1 MKSQI
6 FKFGGGAG
14 IGSYVIVWENGQLVN
29 PQAEKIR
36 GAYDNGD
43 NLYLSIIDDGTEEA
57 LLPLSGYVDNEGILH
72 LSGRDFDDNKTY
84 EFEINGNT
92 HEITTSEVEGI
103 TMGEGTI
110 PSEGGSVD
118 VPGLQATATLVKD
131 ALTNL
136 NGRVLSAY
144 EATDGLYA
152 DLYPI
157 KTITYGGETCTE
169 EQARNYMEYMTGS
182 RFLPVY
188 NYEKP
193 QNSMWIMSDG
203 TFWKPQFDENNGLI
217 LFQIPSLFAL
227 KSEAGTKLYK
237 HELEIDGLQ
246 DSSQS
251 DVGIS
256 FNIVLINNDPTDYS
270 RGNISGQTIVGYFSN
285 AISTKIVI
293 GDSLSLVSEMVYDS
307 YEDDHGERQ
316 ICLQFYHTNADTIEM
331 DEVYEDLRDGLS
343 TIDNVTPL

>member
-57 LLPLSGYVDNEGILH
+57 LLSLSGYVDNEGILH

-92 HEITTSEVEGI
+92 HEITSSEVEGI

-110 PSEGGSVD
+110 PSD
-118 VPGLQATATLVKD
+118 VPGSQATATLVKD

-227 KSEAGTKLYK
+227 KSETGTKLYK
-237 HELEIDGLQ
+237 HEITFLGTSERACVATIVTTSNQNLLNEADLYSGNSQQIDC
-246 DSSQS
+246 
-251 DVGIS
+251 S
-256 FNIVLINNDPTDYS
+256 FNGVLSIGVETEENGTYPMCPYLSVSAEET
-270 RGNISGQTIVGYFSN
+270 QV
-285 AISTKIVI
+285 STWTVYVVWLDI
-293 GDSLSLVSEMVYDS
+293 GDGSNPQ
-307 YEDDHGERQ
+307 YEFDVMEGLDYPFTE
-316 ICLQFYHTNADTIEM
+316 TITA
-331 DEVYEDLRDGLS
+331 L
-343 TIDNVTPL
+343 